1 MSGTTHYLGQVV
13 LVSSLLRVLALPL
26 VRQLHVVEAI
36 EWGNAQNLAPEQH
49 KINTGPASAQKK
61 LIQ

>member
-36 EWGNAQNLAPEQH
+36 EWGNAQNLAPPE
-49 KINTGPASAQKK
+49 TGPRRMTAAAR
-61 LIQ
+61 L